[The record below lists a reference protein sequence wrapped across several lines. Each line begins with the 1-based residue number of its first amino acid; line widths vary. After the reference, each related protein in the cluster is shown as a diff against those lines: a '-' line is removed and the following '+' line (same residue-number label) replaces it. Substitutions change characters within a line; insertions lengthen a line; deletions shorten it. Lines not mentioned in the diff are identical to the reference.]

1 MRSWRG
7 VAGGVEAMTEPG
19 GATADRE
26 SGGWHSRPLVRLVR
40 DYIWRYRWSYLAGAA
55 FLWITNYLSVSIP
68 GEIGRAIDALRGGS
82 PVGRHVAAIAAMGVA
97 VIGVRTLSR
106 ILIFNPGRHVEYHLR
121 ADLFTK
127 LLRLQPEF
135 YARHKRGDIVSR
147 ASNDISWVR
156 TLVGYG
162 GLQVVNVT
170 IAVVLTGWKM
180 LTLSPRLTLLALLP
194 IVVGMVL
201 VQWSI
206 RRLFYLSRRSQ
217 EQLGEISEH
226 VLGSLQGI
234 AAIQGFVA
242 HEAFVG
248 RFEERNQDWL
258 RTSMKLAVIRAAA
271 LPVLV
276 LAGGI
281 AMFVLIAVGGRMV
294 LAGGLTLGEL
304 AAFTALLTVLLPPLR
319 SLGWM
324 LSVIQRGRAALERIL
339 ELMDAPVD
347 RPEGSEGLVHAPG
360 RGPSIEL
367 RDLRFAYPDDPDNE
381 VLGGIDAR
389 IPAGTVVGL
398 FGRTGSGKSTLLRVL
413 ARLYNPPSGAV
424 FVDRADLSALE
435 LAAWRRRLAMVPQRP
450 FLFSDTIA
458 SNVALEA
465 DPDPELVQ
473 EAIRMAALEHDLEVL
488 PEGLETVVGERGIML
503 SGGQRQRV
511 ALARGLYRGG
521 DALILDDVLSAVDH
535 STEAALVET
544 VAGLARG
551 PSAPT
556 IFIASHRLSAL
567 RHCDLTLVLDRGRLV
582 DQGTHE
588 ELISRA
594 GPYRDAWLVQ
604 KSHAPEAREAVS

>member
-1 MRSWRG
+1 MSEPRG
-7 VAGGVEAMTEPG
+7 DTV
-19 GATADRE
+19 DRD
-26 SGGWHSRPLVRLVR
+26 SGGWYSRPLPRLVR
-40 DYIWRYRWSYLAGAA
+40 DYAWRYRWSYLAGAA

-68 GEIGRAIDALRGGS
+68 GEIGRAIDALRGGLPAGS
-82 PVGRHVAAIAAMGVA
+82 HVAAIAAMGIA

-106 ILIFNPGRHVEYHLR
+106 ILIFNPGRHVEYNLR

-180 LTLSPRLTLLALLP
+180 LTLSPKLTLLALLP
-194 IVVGMVL
+194 ILVGMGL

-206 RRLFYLSRRSQ
+206 RRLFHLSRRSQ

-242 HEAFVG
+242 HEAFIG

-258 RTSMKLAVIRAAA
+258 RTGMKLAVIRATA
-271 LPVLV
+271 LPLLV

-281 AMFVLIAVGGRMV
+281 AMFVLLAVGGRMV

-324 LSVIQRGRAALERIL
+324 LSVIQRGRAALERIF

-347 RPEGSEGLVHAPG
+347 RPEGSEGLLQSAG
-360 RGPSIEL
+360 RGPAIEL
-367 RDLRFAYPDDPDNE
+367 RDLSFAYPDDPDTP
-381 VLGGIDAR
+381 VLADIEAQ
-389 IPAGTVVGL
+389 IQAGTVVGL
-398 FGRTGSGKSTLLRVL
+398 FGRTGSGKSTLLRVV
-413 ARLYNPPSGAV
+413 ARLYNPPSGTL
-424 FVDRADLSALE
+424 FVDGDDISTLDLSS
-435 LAAWRRRLAMVPQRP
+435 WRRRLAMVPQRP
-450 FLFSDTIA
+450 FLFSDTITA
-458 SNVALEA
+458 NVALEV
-465 DPDPELVQ
+465 DPDPESVY
-473 EAIRMAALEHDLEVL
+473 EAVRMAALEPDLAVL
-488 PEGLETVVGERGIML
+488 PEGLGTVVGERGIML

-535 STEAALVET
+535 QTEAALVAT
-544 VAGLARG
+544 VAGLARE

-588 ELISRA
+588 ELSSRP

-604 KSHAPEAREAVS
+604 SQPAEAREAVS